1 MAEYIKEQVK
11 TTRQAI
17 LDKAEAIYR
26 GNRDGQYGQRERNFE
41 AIAALWTAY
50 SGYELGPA
58 DVAAMMALLK
68 IARMGSGHYK
78 EDNVVDAVNYLLFAA
93 ELGEGS
99 H

>member
-1 MAEYIKEQVK
+1 
-11 TTRQAI
+11 
-17 LDKAEAIYR
+17 
-26 GNRDGQYGQRERNFE
+26 
-41 AIAALWTAY
+41 
-50 SGYELGPA
+50 
-58 DVAAMMALLK
+58 MMALLK

>member
-1 MAEYIKEQVK
+1 MTEQVK

-50 SGYELGPA
+50 SGYELGPPTW
-58 DVAAMMALLK
+58 
-68 IARMGSGHYK
+68 RP
-78 EDNVVDAVNYLLFAA
+78 
-93 ELGEGS
+93 
-99 H
+99 